1 MPLSANVVDV
11 EYFRN
16 PLSAISMA
24 RTKSARDMSA
34 TYPKTSVE
42 EGSWKLAL
50 IIVVRVNTVHR
61 ESFSVFGIDPFTTNE
76 CFLNEQKW
84 IVQLQNQSVE
94 TGTETLTFAS
104 WTNLL

>member
-1 MPLSANVVDV
+1 MPLSANVVEV

-50 IIVVRVNTVHR
+50 IIVVWVNTVHR
-61 ESFSVFGIDPFTTNE
+61 ESFSVFGIDPFATNE
-76 CFLNEQKW
+76 GVLNEQQW
-84 IVQLQNQSVE
+84 IVQLQNQSLE
-94 TGTETLTFAS
+94 SGADTLTFAS
-104 WTNLL
+104 WRNLL